1 MHVRRLMNSTRN
13 GDSEKATARWL
24 KGRGWALTKPR
35 LEPRQGLC
43 HPCTCTTQY
52 QATASDSTDADW
64 KQNLTI
70 AHSTCSRQTIGSDC
84 DCKRGSPRWLGLAYC
99 PLSVFYLKRTSRKP
113 RAPKLQET
121 ETAHAHTVHLAA
133 RPPQNS
139 RETKT
144 CTRRRKVRRPVDRRT
159 QRRQRRKREL
169 KRPANRNPKRPSG
182 PDAPSYTK
190 REPARQ
196 AGLGGGDWWAQH
208 VAHMSD

>member
-1 MHVRRLMNSTRN
+1 MNSTRN

-70 AHSTCSRQTIGSDC
+70 AHSTCSRQAMDSEC
-84 DCKRGSPRWLGLAYC
+84 NRKEFSPRRFGLAC
-99 PLSVFYLKRTSRKP
+99 CLLSVFYLMRDSRL
-113 RAPKLQET
+113 PKALQQET
-121 ETAHAHTVHLAA
+121 ETAHAHTVHLAT
-133 RPPQNS
+133 RPPQNT

-144 CTRRRKVRRPVDRRT
+144 CNRPRKVRRPVDRRT
-159 QRRQRRKREL
+159 QSRRRRKREL
-169 KRPANRNPKRPSG
+169 KRPANRNPKTPERPG
-182 PDAPSYTK
+182 RPQLHEA
-190 REPARQ
+190 
-196 AGLGGGDWWAQH
+196 
-208 VAHMSD
+208 